1 MKEISSS
8 GWYVYCFYWSDNDGT
23 WIESIG
29 GSDTKSGGCRVN
41 NKDLV
46 NSEIKLKPVRNQS
59 TTIITTKITQKN
71 PNFTAFP

>member
-8 GWYVYCFYWSDNDGT
+8 GWYVYCFYWSDNDGI
-23 WIESIG
+23 WIESIC

-46 NSEIKLKPVRNQS
+46 KV
-59 TTIITTKITQKN
+59 
-71 PNFTAFP
+71 

>member
-46 NSEIKLKPVRNQS
+46 KV
-59 TTIITTKITQKN
+59 
-71 PNFTAFP
+71 